1 MVYVYSA
8 KPLRQID
15 TQCIILYIMW
25 LLSIYNHLYI
35 GNIVEVIL
43 LLLIK
48 SCILELLK
56 IESDNKKLYS
66 RITKNRK

>member
-35 GNIVEVIL
+35 GNIVEVM
-43 LLLIK
+43 LLIK
-48 SCILELLK
+48 SCIPELLK

-66 RITKNRK
+66 RITKNIK